1 MAIVLAAR
9 SPMMSVRLD
18 TLDTLAA
25 LTREGGTVTA
35 DPAGQELT
43 IGERVDELFPGPGRD
58 VDEVV
63 EELLR

>member
-1 MAIVLAAR
+1 
-9 SPMMSVRLD
+9 MMSVRLD